1 MNKNIQHT
9 NANDGISLDG
19 VRTLVFGL
27 PSLEYI
33 SFGSIGRVLDIS
45 AAAEGSTPLKLT
57 YFSEQDPAYV
67 DVPRLSRLCPNISAI
82 SLSVPFSINE
92 AGEVSTNVRHCDS
105 ILDALSASNLP
116 LRVVELQHFPF
127 DDSFRNFLR
136 SKGDGI
142 QELLFR
148 GDGPLN
154 STHVAFIGE
163 HCPGLQRLHLKEVC
177 AEEERS
183 FSAYESQKRGY
194 FKKLLHLHLSGR
206 LWSPNVVVPMVLSS
220 AADIRQISLF
230 RETKQTQE
238 TMDAVMLRLLHHNQ
252 LKQVRSINLYDGC
265 FISMPVVRQLAFSCP
280 ELTAFSFL
288 QFEGIEIADVE
299 RLKAEVAAKNL
310 DIKVHCLETLDL

>member
-1 MNKNIQHT
+1 MSGYIRQK
-9 NANDGISLDG
+9 
-19 VRTLVFGL
+19 TLCTSSTL
-27 PSLEYI
+27 CEM
-33 SFGSIGRVLDIS
+33 SIWNCKI
-45 AAAEGSTPLKLT
+45 AT
-57 YFSEQDPAYV
+57 YPQAPAYV
-67 DVPRLSRLCPNISAI
+67 DVPRLSRLCPDISAI

-105 ILDALSASNLP
+105 ILDALSASDLT

-154 STHVAFIGE
+154 STHVAFIGGIFSSFKRLCKADYFEHSLLIYSYPLPLNIFSGE

-220 AADIRQISLF
+220 AADIRQGS
-230 RETKQTQE
+230 
-238 TMDAVMLRLLHHNQ
+238 
-252 LKQVRSINLYDGC
+252 Y
-265 FISMPVVRQLAFSCP
+265 
-280 ELTAFSFL
+280 
-288 QFEGIEIADVE
+288 
-299 RLKAEVAAKNL
+299 
-310 DIKVHCLETLDL
+310 